1 MERVLADIDADD
13 GDFATVFLG
22 HGVLR
27 CLRCPSPAWT
37 TGRAGA
43 RPDHPISGGRQPTFV
58 AARNCYWITSS
69 AVANS
74 VSGMVRP
81 SALAVLRFMAI
92 SIFTACC

>member
-43 RPDHPISGGRQPTFV
+43 RPDHPING
-58 AARNCYWITSS
+58 
-69 AVANS
+69 VANCRAPA
-74 VSGMVRP
+74 GPNTFRP
-81 SALAVLRFMAI
+81 TISLHDPSPVLLDLPVHRIGREVQVIRPGDCA
-92 SIFTACC
+92 